1 MDSKVSVFF
10 RSRESTII
18 GRQRLV
24 FFLAVSVMSIVL
36 TMSSF
41 ALHPKTPALT
51 FVDVSA
57 VIITA
62 LLMFLYFKDKI
73 NIRLSI
79 TAVFILLQLELSA
92 QKITFATIGTAE
104 ANALILQASFLS
116 LLLITLSLVCF
127 LKYSPTIIS
136 VISIFTYMLCLTID
150 SNVVLRTF
158 LPVYLVVLI
167 GAILY
172 DLFTIRAVMN
182 MEVENNNLRQEIMD
196 FFYATGLDEESM
208 SDIARISRE
217 SGKSEGMRELLS
229 RMDPSIRARLVG
241 GLSAIRQEEDASRK
255 SIMAAFP
262 MLTPAQVTIC
272 QLILQDKK
280 LAEICKITG
289 KSEGNITSQRSR
301 IRSILELGPDDV
313 LKDVLSERLKSY
325 LEASSN

>member
-1 MDSKVSVFF
+1 MDSKLSFF
-10 RSRESTII
+10 LRSRESTII

-51 FVDVSA
+51 FVDVST

-92 QKITFATIGTAE
+92 QKITFATIGTPE

-150 SNVVLRTF
+150 SNIVLKTF

-167 GAILY
+167 GAIFY
-172 DLFTIRAVMN
+172 DIFTVRAVMN
-182 MEVENNNLRQEIMD
+182 MEVENTNLRQEIME
-196 FFYATGLDEESM
+196 FFYATGLDEESL

-217 SGKSEGMRELLS
+217 SGKSDGMRELLS

>member
-1 MDSKVSVFF
+1 
-10 RSRESTII
+10 
-18 GRQRLV
+18 
-24 FFLAVSVMSIVL
+24 MSIVL
-36 TMSSF
+36 TLSSF

-182 MEVENNNLRQEIMD
+182 MEVENTNLRQEIME

>member
-36 TMSSF
+36 TLSSF

-51 FVDVSA
+51 FVDISA

-150 SNVVLRTF
+150 STVVLRTF

-182 MEVENNNLRQEIMD
+182 MEVENTNLRQEIME

-241 GLSAIRQEEDASRK
+241 GLSAIRQEEAASRK
-255 SIMAAFP
+255 SIMAALP

>member
-1 MDSKVSVFF
+1 MDSKLSVFL

-36 TMSSF
+36 TLSSF

-51 FVDVSA
+51 FVDIST

-62 LLMFLYFKDKI
+62 LLMFLYFKEKI

-104 ANALILQASFLS
+104 ASALILQASFLS
-116 LLLITLSLVCF
+116 LLLITISLVCF

-136 VISIFTYMLCLTID
+136 TISIFTYMLCLTID
-150 SNVVLRTF
+150 SNIVLKTF

-167 GAILY
+167 GAIFY

-182 MEVENNNLRQEIMD
+182 LEVENTNLRQEIME
-196 FFYATGLDEESM
+196 FFYATGLDEDSLTA
-208 SDIARISRE
+208 IARISRE

-229 RMDPSIRARLVG
+229 RMDPGIRARLVG

-301 IRSILELGPDDV
+301 IRSILELGPDEV
-313 LKDVLSERLKSY
+313 LKDVLSERLKTY
-325 LEASSN
+325 REAVSD

>member
-1 MDSKVSVFF
+1 MDSKVSAFLH
-10 RSRESTII
+10 SRESTII

-51 FVDVSA
+51 FVDVST

-92 QKITFATIGTAE
+92 QKITFATIGTPE

-150 SNVVLRTF
+150 SNIVLKTF

-167 GAILY
+167 GAIFY
-172 DLFTIRAVMN
+172 DIFTVRAVMN
-182 MEVENNNLRQEIMD
+182 MEVENTNLRQEIME
-196 FFYATGLDEESM
+196 FFYATGLDEESL

-217 SGKSEGMRELLS
+217 SGKSDGMRELLS

>member
-1 MDSKVSVFF
+1 MDSKLSAFLH
-10 RSRESTII
+10 SRESTII

-36 TMSSF
+36 TLSSF

-51 FVDVSA
+51 FIDVST

-73 NIRLSI
+73 NIRQSI

-92 QKITFATIGTAE
+92 QKITFATIATPE

-127 LKYSPTIIS
+127 LRYSPSIIS
-136 VISIFTYMLCLTID
+136 VISIFTYILCLTID
-150 SNVVLRTF
+150 SNVVLKTF

-167 GAILY
+167 GAIFY
-172 DLFTIRAVMN
+172 DLFTVRAVMN
-182 MEVENNNLRQEIMD
+182 MEVENTNLRQELME

-229 RMDPSIRARLVG
+229 RMNPSIRARLVG

>member
-36 TMSSF
+36 TLSSF

>member
-1 MDSKVSVFF
+1 MDSKLSAFLH
-10 RSRESTII
+10 SRESTII

>member
-1 MDSKVSVFF
+1 MDSKLSAFLH
-10 RSRESTII
+10 SRESTII

-36 TMSSF
+36 TLSSF
-41 ALHPKTPALT
+41 ALQPKTPALT
-51 FVDVSA
+51 FVDVST

-73 NIRLSI
+73 NIRQSI

-92 QKITFATIGTAE
+92 QKITFATIGTPE

-127 LKYSPTIIS
+127 LRYSPSIIS
-136 VISIFTYMLCLTID
+136 VISIFTYILCLTID
-150 SNVVLRTF
+150 SNVVLKTF

-167 GAILY
+167 GAIFY
-172 DLFTIRAVMN
+172 DLFTVRAVMN
-182 MEVENNNLRQEIMD
+182 MEVENTNLRQELME

-229 RMDPSIRARLVG
+229 RMNPSIRARLVG

>member
-36 TMSSF
+36 TLSSF

-150 SNVVLRTF
+150 SNIILKTF

-167 GAILY
+167 GAIFY
-172 DLFTIRAVMN
+172 DLFTVRAVLN
-182 MEVENNNLRQEIMD
+182 MEVENTNLRQEIME
-196 FFYATGLDEESM
+196 FFYATGLDEESL

-217 SGKSEGMRELLS
+217 SGKSDGMRELLS

>member
-1 MDSKVSVFF
+1 MDSKVSVFL

-51 FVDVSA
+51 FVDISA

>member
-1 MDSKVSVFF
+1 MDSKLSVFL

>member
-1 MDSKVSVFF
+1 MNSKLSAFLH
-10 RSRESTII
+10 SRESTII

-36 TMSSF
+36 TLSSF

-51 FVDVSA
+51 FVDVST

-92 QKITFATIGTAE
+92 QKITFATIGTPE

-150 SNVVLRTF
+150 SNVVLKTF

-167 GAILY
+167 GAIFY
-172 DLFTIRAVMN
+172 DLFTVRAVMN
-182 MEVENNNLRQEIMD
+182 MEVENTNLRQEIME

-325 LEASSN
+325 LEASLN

>member
-36 TMSSF
+36 TLSSF

-51 FVDVSA
+51 FVDISA

-92 QKITFATIGTAE
+92 QQIPFAPIG
-104 ANALILQASFLS
+104 NALILQASFLS

-182 MEVENNNLRQEIMD
+182 MEVENTNLRQEIME

>member
-36 TMSSF
+36 TLSSF

-51 FVDVSA
+51 FVDISA

-182 MEVENNNLRQEIMD
+182 MEVENTNLRQEIME

>member
-1 MDSKVSVFF
+1 MDSKLSAFLH
-10 RSRESTII
+10 SRESTII

-36 TMSSF
+36 TLSSF
-41 ALHPKTPALT
+41 ALQPKTPALT
-51 FVDVSA
+51 FVDVST
-57 VIITA
+57 VIITV

-92 QKITFATIGTAE
+92 QKITFATIGTPE

-150 SNVVLRTF
+150 SNVVLKTF

-167 GAILY
+167 GAIFY
-172 DLFTIRAVMN
+172 DLFTVRAVMN
-182 MEVENNNLRQEIMD
+182 MEVENTNLRQEIME

>member
-36 TMSSF
+36 TLSSF

-241 GLSAIRQEEDASRK
+241 GLSAIRQVEDASRK

>member
-1 MDSKVSVFF
+1 MDSKLSAFLH
-10 RSRESTII
+10 SRESTII

-36 TMSSF
+36 TLSSF

-51 FVDVSA
+51 FVDVST

-62 LLMFLYFKDKI
+62 LLMFLYFKEKI

-92 QKITFATIGTAE
+92 QKITFATIGTPE

-150 SNVVLRTF
+150 SNVVLKTF

-167 GAILY
+167 GAIFY
-172 DLFTIRAVMN
+172 DLFTVRAVMN
-182 MEVENNNLRQEIMD
+182 MEVENTNLRQEIME

-325 LEASSN
+325 HEASLN

>member
-1 MDSKVSVFF
+1 MDSKLSAFLH
-10 RSRESTII
+10 SRESTII

-36 TMSSF
+36 TLSSF

-51 FVDVSA
+51 FVDVST

-92 QKITFATIGTAE
+92 QKITFATIGTPE

-150 SNVVLRTF
+150 SNVVLKTF

-167 GAILY
+167 GAIFY
-172 DLFTIRAVMN
+172 DLFTVRAVMN
-182 MEVENNNLRQEIMD
+182 MEVENTNLRQEIME

-325 LEASSN
+325 LEASLN

>member
-1 MDSKVSVFF
+1 MDSKLSAFLH
-10 RSRESTII
+10 SRESTII

-36 TMSSF
+36 TLSSF

-51 FVDVSA
+51 FIDVST

-73 NIRLSI
+73 NIRQSI

-92 QKITFATIGTAE
+92 QKITFATIGTPE

-150 SNVVLRTF
+150 SNVVLKTF

-167 GAILY
+167 GAIFY
-172 DLFTIRAVMN
+172 DLFTVRAVMN
-182 MEVENNNLRQEIMD
+182 MEVENTNLRQEIME

>member
-1 MDSKVSVFF
+1 MDSKLSFF
-10 RSRESTII
+10 LRSRESTIR

-51 FVDVSA
+51 FVDVST

-92 QKITFATIGTAE
+92 QKITFATIGTPE

-150 SNVVLRTF
+150 SNIVLKTF

-167 GAILY
+167 GAIFY
-172 DLFTIRAVMN
+172 DIFTVRAVMN
-182 MEVENNNLRQEIMD
+182 MEVENTNLRQEIME

-217 SGKSEGMRELLS
+217 SGKSDGMRELLS

>member
-1 MDSKVSVFF
+1 MDSKLSAFLH
-10 RSRESTII
+10 SRESTII

-36 TMSSF
+36 TLSSF

-51 FVDVSA
+51 FIDVST

-73 NIRLSI
+73 NIRQSI

-92 QKITFATIGTAE
+92 QKITFATIATPE

-127 LKYSPTIIS
+127 LRYSPTIIS
-136 VISIFTYMLCLTID
+136 VISIFTYILCLTID
-150 SNVVLRTF
+150 SNVVLKTF

-167 GAILY
+167 GAIFY
-172 DLFTIRAVMN
+172 DLFTVRAVMN
-182 MEVENNNLRQEIMD
+182 MEVENTNLRQEIME

-229 RMDPSIRARLVG
+229 RMNPSIRARLVG

>member
-1 MDSKVSVFF
+1 MDSKVSAFLH
-10 RSRESTII
+10 SRESTII

-51 FVDVSA
+51 FVDVST

-92 QKITFATIGTAE
+92 QKITFATIGTPE

-150 SNVVLRTF
+150 SNIVLKTF

-172 DLFTIRAVMN
+172 DLFTVRAVMN
-182 MEVENNNLRQEIMD
+182 MEVENTNLRQEIME
-196 FFYATGLDEESM
+196 FFYATGLDEESL

-217 SGKSEGMRELLS
+217 SGKSDGMRELLS

>member
-1 MDSKVSVFF
+1 MDSKVSVFL

-36 TMSSF
+36 TLSSF

-51 FVDVSA
+51 FVDISA

-182 MEVENNNLRQEIMD
+182 MEVENTNLRQEIME